1 MSLRNEI
8 LQGLK
13 SELNS
18 QGFLLSPDFTIK
30 MFLISYSEKIIE
42 SKENS
47 HTEFIKIKND
57 IIESFINHIES
68 YKSFLKNQNH
78 NHEIQKMNE
87 KIFIALD
94 YNRQEN
100 DHLKNDVLIEIIDS
114 FKSKINTKIRDN
126 KQKTGCYIATMAYGD
141 YDHPQVLELRKFRD
155 DFLNKTILGRNFI
168 KLYYRYS
175 PSLAERLK
183 NKQGINP
190 IIRKGLDLFIKTIRK

>member
-8 LQGLK
+8 IQGLK

-47 HTEFIKIKND
+47 HIEFIKIKND
-57 IIESFINHIES
+57 VIQSFINHIES
-68 YKSFLKNQNH
+68 YKSFLKSQNH

-87 KIFIALD
+87 NIFIALD

-100 DHLKNDVLIEIIDS
+100 DYLKNDVLIEIIDS
-114 FKSKINTKIRDN
+114 FKSEINTRISDN
-126 KQKTGCYIATMAYGD
+126 KQKTGCYVATMVYGD

-155 DFLNKTILGRNFI
+155 DFLSKTKLGRNFI

-175 PSLAERLK
+175 PDLVERLK
-183 NKQGINP
+183 NKQGINL
-190 IIRKGLDLFIKTIRK
+190 IIRRGLDQFIKTIRK